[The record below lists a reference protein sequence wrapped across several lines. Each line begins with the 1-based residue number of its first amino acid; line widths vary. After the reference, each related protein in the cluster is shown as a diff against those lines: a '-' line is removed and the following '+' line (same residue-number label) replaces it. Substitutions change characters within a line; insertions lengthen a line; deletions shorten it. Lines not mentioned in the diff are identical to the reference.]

1 MIQCI
6 TSNLKKQCQ
15 VHHDSYELGSIP
27 LQEYPNQPPIY
38 DAPSIYD
45 TDDYG
50 DATKYASRVNE
61 RLPWRYPRW
70 TSWYAFKWSSGYDQ
84 CYGYHGRRERNT
96 CCAATVEWMDAC
108 PATPLHSMW
117 FSPVSLSHPG
127 FWEPKQASSDC
138 CNTGTWSPNKANLTP
153 EDPTQRSY
161 LDAFYDDEYDDSDNT
176 DNSGF
181 FSEPNFKHGVM
192 TPDIWDMFKSDW
204 GQKVQQ

>member
-50 DATKYASRVNE
+50 DEQNMLAELMRD
-61 RLPWRYPRW
+61 YPE
-70 TSWYAFKWSSGYDQ
+70 DIPD
-84 CYGYHGRRERNT
+84 EPLD
-96 CCAATVEWMDAC
+96 MDLNDLQDMINVMDIMEEEKDTPVISP
-108 PATPLHSMW
+108 PA
-117 FSPVSLSHPG
+117 PVAP
-127 FWEPKQASSDC
+127 AM
-138 CNTGTWSPNKANLTP
+138 ANLTP

-161 LDAFYDDEYDDSDNT
+161 LDAFYDDEYDASDNT

-181 FSEPNFKHGVM
+181 FSEPNFKHGIM

-204 GQKVQQ
+204 GQKVQ